1 MGSRK
6 SSPAPILIEKDRS
19 ASYSSQTSARS
30 LESVDSSASYSS
42 GIPRRNMNVYTHCG
56 RHSNQFLFG
65 GISLTGLARSVFK
78 RDN

>member
-1 MGSRK
+1 
-6 SSPAPILIEKDRS
+6 
-19 ASYSSQTSARS
+19 
-30 LESVDSSASYSS
+30 
-42 GIPRRNMNVYTHCG
+42 MNVYTHCG